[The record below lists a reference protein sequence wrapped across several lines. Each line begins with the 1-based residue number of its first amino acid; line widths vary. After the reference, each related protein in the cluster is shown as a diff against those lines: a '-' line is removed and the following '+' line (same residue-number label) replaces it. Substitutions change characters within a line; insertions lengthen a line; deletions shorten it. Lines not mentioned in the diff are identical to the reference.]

1 MRFSKRSILA
11 LVVFLGIVASL
22 LTVNVGQSE
31 CAATKFPD
39 RSIEVI
45 VGWGAGGGTD
55 LFARAICLPAKDILG
70 VPLAVVNIPGANSAT
85 AMGHVLN
92 QKADGYTVF
101 AITSDLLTVEAM
113 GLLPESLETLEPL
126 IRAHVDV
133 AMIQVG
139 KNSPFKT
146 WEEFV
151 KYAKENPDTI
161 TIGGTGAGSYDD
173 IAVKVIMKSAG
184 LNIRYV
190 PFDSA
195 SEMHAALMGGHIM
208 AIHEETG
215 PAVGYIEAKEVW
227 PVLVAADQRL
237 KAFNDVPCAGELKIE
252 YVPMQWRGI
261 AVKKGTPVEV
271 VKILEDAFAKAWES
285 DQYKKFEKDRY
296 LDLYPGFLRGNDFRE
311 DMLKELNQ
319 YKTYVKDLNL

>member
-1 MRFSKRSILA
+1 MEFSKRPFFVLAAGVLVIFSMILINPSQ
-11 LVVFLGIVASL
+11 GE
-22 LTVNVGQSE
+22 T
-31 CAATKFPD
+31 ATKFPE

-55 LFARAICLPAKDILG
+55 LFARGICAPAQDILG

-113 GLLPESLETLEPL
+113 GLLPGSLDSLEPL
-126 IRAHVDV
+126 VRAHVDV
-133 AMIQVG
+133 GMIQVG

-146 WEEFV
+146 WDEFV
-151 KYAKENPDTI
+151 KYAKDNPDTI
-161 TIGGTGAGSYDD
+161 TVAGTGAGSYDD
-173 IAVKVIMKSAG
+173 IAVSVLMRSAG
-184 LNIRYV
+184 LKIKYV

-208 AIHEETG
+208 AMHEETG
-215 PAVGYIEAKEVW
+215 PSSGYIEAKETW
-227 PVLVAADQRL
+227 PILVSADKRL
-237 KAFNDVPCAGELKIE
+237 EAFKDVPCAKELGIE
-252 YVPMQWRGI
+252 YCPMQWRGI
-261 AVKKGTPVEV
+261 AVKKGTPEEV
-271 VKILEDAFAKAWES
+271 VEILEEAFAKAWQT

-296 LDLYPGFLRGNDFRE
+296 LDLYPGFLRGSDFRE
-311 DMLKELNQ
+311 DMMRELEL
-319 YKTYVKDLNL
+319 YTRFVKDLGL